1 MITAFTDCD
10 SKSIVLRVPYELAV
24 DIIRYLPTSESRDE
38 LIEKVRRA
46 SYRSSILSN
55 MLKNMIGG
63 INK

>member
-10 SKSIVLRVPYELAV
+10 SKSIVLRVPYGLV
-24 DIIRYLPTSESRDE
+24 IDIIQYLPPSQNRDE

-46 SYRSSILSN
+46 SYRSSMLSN

-63 INK
+63 IDK

>member
-24 DIIRYLPTSESRDE
+24 DMIIYLPPSENRDE
-38 LIEKVRRA
+38 LTEKIRRA
-46 SYRSSILSN
+46 SYRSSVLSN

-63 INK
+63 IDK

>member
-10 SKSIVLRVPYELAV
+10 SKSIVLRVPYEVAI
-24 DIIRYLPTSESRDE
+24 DIIKHLPPSESRNE
-38 LIEKVRRA
+38 LVEKIRRA

-63 INK
+63 IDK